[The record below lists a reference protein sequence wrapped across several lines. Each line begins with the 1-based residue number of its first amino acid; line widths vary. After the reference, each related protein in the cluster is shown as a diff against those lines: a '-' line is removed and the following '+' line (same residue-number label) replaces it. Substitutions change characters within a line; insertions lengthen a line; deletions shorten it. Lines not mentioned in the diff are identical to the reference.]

1 MRRLCVRVRIE
12 GPREEH
18 GLTPRS
24 PNPRPRIAPPLECIV
39 SGSVRPSLARETESP
54 TGFFATYPQYTRGDA
69 RSQSTSAGAAHKG
82 CGASRCVVA
91 RARPSGSP
99 RGSSCELGL
108 SPTFPELRAQ
118 LDRRASQSSFAFV
131 GMRASTRKRSSIS
144 LEGLSRQR
152 DYARTRTTLRRWKAD
167 IGSTVTKCLDEA
179 LI

>member
-18 GLTPRS
+18 GLTPRY
-24 PNPRPRIAPPLECIV
+24 PNLRLRIVPAWDDLV

-118 LDRRASQSSFAFV
+118 LGRRVSQLSIAIQAILKFNYYNSASS
-131 GMRASTRKRSSIS
+131 
-144 LEGLSRQR
+144 E
-152 DYARTRTTLRRWKAD
+152 KA
-167 IGSTVTKCLDEA
+167 T
-179 LI
+179 